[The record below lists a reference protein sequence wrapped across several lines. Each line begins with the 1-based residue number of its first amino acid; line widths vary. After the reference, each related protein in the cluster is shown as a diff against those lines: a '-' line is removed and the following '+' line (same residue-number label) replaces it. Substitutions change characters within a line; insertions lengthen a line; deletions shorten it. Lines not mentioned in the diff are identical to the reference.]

1 MSSPYVRRRR
11 LAGELTRLLDEHGC
25 PAEKLAAEIGLSKQR
40 ISRLVNCRVRPNLDE
55 VMRVL
60 AFFDVEPQRW
70 QQIMTI
76 AREAQERG
84 WWERHAAAMGA
95 RQALYADL
103 ECGAAEIG
111 EYQLTFLPGLLQI
124 PSFTHARIQADRK
137 LYQADYDEARI
148 IEARET
154 RQMLLRQADGPAY
167 EVVIDEV
174 AVRRLSAP
182 ARVVAAQLDHIV
194 ELGHDHDRVNV
205 RVLPIAALIGGH
217 AVPRSAFSVYRYPDP
232 GDPIVVAVDTATSD
246 LLLTDPAEVAPYLNL
261 YSRLRD
267 AALSPSDSL
276 DFLADLSRNL
286 PHEIGA

>member
-1 MSSPYVRRRR
+1 M
-11 LAGELTRLLDEHGC
+11 LT
-25 PAEKLAAEIGLSKQR
+25 
-40 ISRLVNCRVRPNLDE
+40 
-55 VMRVL
+55 
-60 AFFDVEPQRW
+60 FFKVEPHRW

-84 WWERHAAAMGA
+84 WWEHHANAMGT

-103 ECGAAEIG
+103 ECGAAQIH

-124 PSFTHARIQADRK
+124 PSFTQARIQADRK
-137 LYQADYDEARI
+137 IYEAVYDDARI

-182 ARVVAAQLDHIV
+182 VRVVAAQLDHLV
-194 ELGHDHDRVNV
+194 ELGHNHDRVTV
-205 RVLPIAALIGGH
+205 RVLLTTALIDGH

-232 GDPIVVAVDTATSD
+232 DDPIVVAVDTATSD
-246 LLLTDPAEVAPYLNL
+246 LLLTDPIEVTPYLNL
-261 YSRLRD
+261 YARLCD

-276 DFLADLSRNL
+276 DFLANLSGTL